1 MIERFLELENQFY
14 TQPNT
19 PINESSN
26 LVNQN
31 ILETQSDTYE
41 EVAVA
46 NIESKIAW
54 SERATPSIHSGNL
67 SPVSNHDNN
76 QLSNLIDEANNLND
90 NDLIESV
97 KETFKEDVGLK
108 IDVEYLVS
116 LIELPLF

>member
-46 NIESKIAW
+46 NIESKIA
-54 SERATPSIHSGNL
+54 
-67 SPVSNHDNN
+67 
-76 QLSNLIDEANNLND
+76 
-90 NDLIESV
+90 
-97 KETFKEDVGLK
+97 
-108 IDVEYLVS
+108 
-116 LIELPLF
+116 